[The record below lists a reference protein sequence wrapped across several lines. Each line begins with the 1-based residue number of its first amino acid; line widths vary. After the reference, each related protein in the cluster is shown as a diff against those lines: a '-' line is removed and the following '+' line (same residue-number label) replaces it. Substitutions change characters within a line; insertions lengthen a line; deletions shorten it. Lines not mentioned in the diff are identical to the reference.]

1 MTKNRNGLHLIDG
14 LRVEL
19 QSDKPQK
26 SSHGS
31 PVLRDAFP
39 IYSHFDKEPARGA
52 LSTVLKATEQ
62 RLSTLLEDRNRIGRD
77 LHDSVLQSLYAVGL
91 NLEATWRDDVQ
102 DAPHPRI
109 SRTRILEQLNRLIH
123 DVRRMIQSIETGTIQ
138 TFDLASELATLA
150 SIYRHTGRLQI
161 ELDIQPKA
169 IEILTTEEEQEIL
182 NIVREALSNCA
193 RHANAMH
200 VTVSIRSRLNRI
212 RVCVSDDGLG
222 FETSATQHRGYGLAN
237 MTARAQKIGGALR
250 IQSKPGRGTHLI
262 VEFSLNPI
270 LASV

>member
-1 MTKNRNGLHLIDG
+1 MTKNRNGLHLING
-14 LRVEL
+14 LRVKLE
-19 QSDKPQK
+19 SEKPQK
-26 SSHGS
+26 SSQSS

-39 IYSHFDKEPARGA
+39 IYSHFVREPAREA
-52 LSTVLKATEQ
+52 LSSALKATEQ

-77 LHDSVLQSLYAVGL
+77 LHDGILQSLYAVGL
-91 NLEATWRDDVQ
+91 NLEATWCDDLQ
-102 DAPHPRI
+102 NPSDRRT
-109 SRTRILEQLNRLIH
+109 SRAKVFEQLNRLIH
-123 DVRRMIQSIETGTIQ
+123 DVRCMIQSIGTGTIQ
-138 TFDLASELATLA
+138 TFDLASELASLA

-182 NIVREALSNCA
+182 NIVREALSNCV
-193 RHANAMH
+193 RHANATH
-200 VTVSIRSRLNRI
+200 VTISIRSRLNRI
-212 RVCVSDDGLG
+212 RVRVSDDGLG
-222 FETSATQHRGYGLAN
+222 FETSAAQHPGYGLAN

-250 IQSKPGRGTHLI
+250 IQSKPGRGTYLI